1 MSYNVNR
8 NVMDAFYRYKM
19 PKLLSKVEGKGNG
32 IKTVIVNMVEVAR
45 ALARPPTY
53 PCKYF
58 GCELGAQTQFDHK
71 NERYI
76 VNGSHDSNKLQTLLD
91 GFIKRFVLCPQ
102 CDNPETVLSPNEKKG
117 IIKQSCKA
125 CGYQGQLD
133 MTHKLTT
140 FILKNPPDLKPNQ
153 QGTSLTKKKERT
165 KRGENGSL
173 RPGSPRDG
181 RSDCSD
187 NDQNGDAD
195 DDDDWSVDVSDA
207 AVKERQKDLTS
218 GVKNLTISNDIEKT
232 ASERL
237 EVFFDYCKTKK
248 ESGVL
253 KPGAELVT
261 YKDIAGEAERL
272 DVKEGKGIMVLVELL
287 LDENIIKEIPQYRI
301 LLLLFTH
308 GNPKVQKYLI
318 GAIEKLIEKFK
329 ESLLVKTPMILKAL
343 YDNDVI
349 EEEVL
354 IDWGKKVSKKYVDKD
369 VAMDIHAKAQPFLKW
384 LQEAEEE
391 ETTEEE
397 EEDEDDLE
405 IDYDDKAPSKS
416 LKEQEAST
424 IESEPKLAVAE
435 APKIQVSGEEDSD
448 DDDDVDIDNL

>member
-71 NERYI
+71 NKRYI
-76 VNGSHDSNKLQTLLD
+76 VNGSHDSNKLQLLLD
-91 GFIKRFVLCPQ
+91 GFIKRFVLCSQ
-102 CDNPETVLSPNEKKG
+102 CDNPETVLFPNEKKG
-117 IIKQSCKA
+117 IIKQTCKA
-125 CGYQGQLD
+125 CGYQGLVD
-133 MTHKLTT
+133 MIHKLTIY
-140 FILKNPPDLKPNQ
+140 ILKNPPDVKPNQ
-153 QGTSLTKKKERT
+153 QGESLH
-165 KRGENGSL
+165 
-173 RPGSPRDG
+173 PGSPSGG

-187 NDQNGDAD
+187 NDQNGVA

-207 AVKERQKDLTS
+207 AVKERRKDLTS
-218 GVKNLTISNDIEKT
+218 GIKNLTISNDIEKSS
-232 ASERL
+232 SERL
-237 EVFFDYCKTKK
+237 KVFFEYCKTKK

-253 KPGAELVT
+253 KPRAELTT

-272 DVKEGKGIMVLVELL
+272 DVKENKGVMCLVELL
-287 LDENIIKEIPQYRI
+287 LDDNIIKEIPQFRI
-301 LLLLFTH
+301 LFILFTH

-318 GAIEKLIEKFK
+318 GAIEKLIKVKK
-329 ESLLVKTPMILKAL
+329 ETLLAKTPLIFEAL

-354 IDWGKKVSKKYVDKD
+354 LDWGKKVSKNYVDNE
-369 VAMDIHAKAQPFLKW
+369 VALDIHARAQPFLKW

-391 ETTEEE
+391 EED
-397 EEDEDDLE
+397 DEDDIE
-405 IDYDDKAPSKS
+405 IDFDDKAPSKS

-424 IESEPKLAVAE
+424 LDTEPNMAVAE
-435 APKIQVSGEEDSD
+435 APKIQVSGEVES

>member
-45 ALARPPTY
+45 SLARPPTY

-76 VNGSHDSNKLQTLLD
+76 VNGSHDSNKLQSLLD

-102 CDNPETVLSPNEKKG
+102 CDNPETVLFPNEKKG
-117 IIKQSCKA
+117 IIKQTCKA
-125 CGYQGQLD
+125 CGYQGLVD

-140 FILKNPPDLKPNQ
+140 YILKNPPDINIKA
-153 QGTSLTKKKERT
+153 QGTSLTKKKERS
-165 KRGENGSL
+165 KKGENGL
-173 RPGSPRDG
+173 RPGSPG
-181 RSDCSD
+181 GGLSGSD

-232 ASERL
+232 SSERL

-248 ESGVL
+248 DSGVL
-253 KPGAELVT
+253 KPGAELTT

-272 DVKEGKGIMVLVELL
+272 DVKENKGVMCLVELL
-287 LDENIIKEIPQYRI
+287 LDDNIIKEIPQFRI

-318 GAIEKLIEKFK
+318 GAVEKLIEVKK
-329 ESLLVKTPMILKAL
+329 ETLLPKVPMIFKAL

-354 IDWGKKVSKKYVDKD
+354 LDWGKKVSKKYVDKD
-369 VAMDIHAKAQPFLKW
+369 VASDIHARAQPFLKW

-397 EEDEDDLE
+397 EEDDEDDLE

-424 IESEPKLAVAE
+424 LDTEPKLLVAE
-435 APKIQVSGEEDSD
+435 APKIQVSGEEGSD
-448 DDDDVDIDNL
+448 EDDVDIDNL